1 MKLKFDPNQQFQKD
15 AINAVL
21 DIFEGQGKNGYAH
34 IASSH
39 DLLGIYPNQLTIDQE
54 AISQNVR
61 KIQERQGINSQ
72 EAVPEMDFS
81 IEMETG
87 TGKTYVYLR
96 TILELNRKY
105 NFKKFIILVPSV
117 AIREGVIKTLNIT
130 KDHFRALYDNIPYR
144 FYEYISRNLSQVKA
158 FAQSSSVEIMVMT
171 MGAFNKDANILYSSR
186 DQMQG
191 EQPISFIQKTN
202 PILILDEPQNME
214 GEATQEKLKNFNS
227 LFRLRYSATHK
238 NLYNL
243 VHQLAPYDAYQLGL
257 VKKIE
262 VYSVVDTDDDEQTQ
276 AFINLIGVTS
286 TKKTFKA
293 KVEVLVKDSKN
304 SLKKKVITLK
314 QNDDLAQK
322 ANNNIYD
329 GYVVDEMTADAPDY
343 GLTGAVKFKNGVEV
357 KRGED
362 VGRDKKDIMRVQ
374 IRNTIE
380 RHIEKRKELKKKGI
394 KTLSLFFID
403 RVDNF
408 IKEDGFIRKTFDA
421 IFDDLKKSDKDLAKF
436 KASDVRKGYFAE
448 KNGEYLEREKAIA
461 ENKEAY
467 DLIMKD
473 KERLLSFDE
482 ATEFIFTH
490 SALKEGWDNPNVFNI
505 CTLNATVS
513 TMKKRQEIG
522 RGMRLCVNQDG
533 ERVFDRNIN
542 LLSVIANEHYSD
554 YVSRLQTEFVED
566 GIYKAPPSPSNAR
579 RKRVIKLRKGFDKDP
594 NFTAIWNRIAKKTRY
609 SVKVDSDRLVKA
621 SIEKINRLFIPRRQ
635 INVTRVGVDIG
646 KKQVDFRTLQSVS
659 QDAVIPKTPM
669 DCVNFIKDETKLTR
683 ETVIKILRGI
693 NSRLFFNNPERFI
706 FESIQV
712 INESLIK
719 DYVEQISYRLSDDK
733 YCVSQ
738 FERIVSHKDSVHDIT
753 NKKKSI
759 YDAVVYS
766 SDVEKNFAID
776 LDRDERIKLFIKL
789 PVWFSV
795 KTPLGGYTPDWAIVT
810 VKMNNRGKESDEKIY
825 FIIETKGSMVE
836 SQRRVFENQ
845 KIECAKKHFEIISVR
860 YKDVSSYRQLEELM
874 RQDWGACKTDDK
886 KADLYF
892 SDLIPDEDMSKTAKH
907 EDHLRVYSLEAV
919 ATAFSEEQRR
929 PKVLGWKK
937 VNIKKTFDND
947 YFIAKVVGR
956 SMEPTI
962 PDGSP
967 CLFRFDRGGSR
978 NGKIVLVE
986 SRQVSDPETH
996 QRYTIKRYSSEKKTV
1011 AGGQWMHS
1019 KIILS
1024 PDNKAFKDIVLENVS
1039 EDDFKIIAEFIQVL
1053 K

>member
-1 MKLKFDPNQQFQKD
+1 MKLKFDANQQFQKD
-15 AINAVL
+15 AVNAVL

-34 IASSH
+34 IASAH
-39 DLLGIYPNQLTIDQE
+39 DLLGIYPNQLTLGQDT
-54 AISQNVR
+54 ISQNVR
-61 KIQERQGINSQ
+61 KIQERQGMSGQ
-72 EAVPEMDFS
+72 EVVPEMDFS

-130 KDHFRALYDNIPYR
+130 KDHFKALYDNIPYR
-144 FYEYISRNLSQVKA
+144 FYEYISRNLSQVKV
-158 FAQSSSVEIMVMT
+158 FAQSSNMEIMVMT

-227 LFRLRYSATHK
+227 LLRLRYSATHK

-262 VYSVVDTDDDEQTQ
+262 VYSVVDTDDEEEPRV
-276 AFINLIGVTS
+276 FINLIGVTS
-286 TKKTFKA
+286 AKTTFKA
-293 KVEVLVKDSKN
+293 KAEVLVKDSKN
-304 SLKKKVITLK
+304 NLKKKVIAIK

-322 ANNNIYD
+322 TNNSIYD
-329 GYVVDEMTADAPDY
+329 GYIVNEMTADAPDY
-343 GLTGAVKFKNGVEV
+343 GLVSSIKFKNGIEV

-362 VGRDKKDIMRVQ
+362 VGRDKKDVMRAQ

-380 RHIEKRKELKKKGI
+380 RHIEKRQELKKKGI
-394 KTLSLFFID
+394 KTISLFFID

-421 IFDDLKKSDKDLAKF
+421 VFNELKKNDKEFAKL

-448 KNGEYLEREKAIA
+448 KNGEYLERERAIA

-482 ATEFIFTH
+482 PTEFIFTH

-505 CTLNATVS
+505 CTLNSTVS

-522 RGMRLCVNQDG
+522 RGMRLCVNQNG

-579 RKRVIKLRKGFDKDP
+579 KKRVVKLRKGFDKDP
-594 NFTAIWNRIAKKTRY
+594 NFTAIWSRIAKKTHY
-609 SVKVDSDRLVKA
+609 SVKVDSDRLVKGC
-621 SIEKINRLFIPRRQ
+621 IERINRLSIPKRQ

-646 KKQVDFRTLQSVS
+646 KKQVDFRTLQSAS

-683 ETVIKILRGI
+683 ETVIKILKGI
-693 NSRLFFNNPERFI
+693 NSRLLFNNPERFI

-712 INESLIK
+712 INESLVR

-738 FERIVSHKDSVHDIT
+738 FEKIVSHKDSVHDIA

-776 LDRDERIKLFIKL
+776 LDRDERIKLFVKL

-795 KTPLGGYTPDWAIVT
+795 KTPLGGYIPDWAIVT
-810 VKMNNRGKESDEKIY
+810 VKMDSKGKETDEKIY
-825 FIIETKGSMVE
+825 FVIETKGSTVE
-836 SQRRVFENQ
+836 SQRRVSENQ
-845 KIECAKKHFEIISVR
+845 KIECAKKHFEVISVR
-860 YKDVSSYRQLEELM
+860 YKDVASYSQFEELM
-874 RQDWGACKTDDK
+874 RQDWGICKTDNK
-886 KADLYF
+886 KSDLYF
-892 SDLIPDEDMSKTAKH
+892 SDIIPDDDVKKTDKY
-907 EDHLRVYSLEAV
+907 ESYLPVFSLQAV
-919 ATAFSEEQRR
+919 ATAFSEEQKL
-929 PKVLGWKK
+929 PKVIGWKK
-937 VNIKKTFDND
+937 VSKKKYDKD

-962 PDGSP
+962 ADGSP
-967 CLFRFDRGGSR
+967 CLFRFERGGSR

-986 SRQVSDPETH
+986 SREVSDPETH
-996 QRYTIKRYSSEKKTV
+996 QRYTIKRYSSEKKPLDGERW
-1011 AGGQWMHS
+1011 AHS
-1019 KIILS
+1019 KITLS
-1024 PDNKAFKDIVLENVS
+1024 PDNKEFKDIILKDVS
-1039 EDDFKIIAEFIQVL
+1039 EDDFKVIAEFIQVL
-1053 K
+1053 G